1 MSIKI
6 KNIDDETFEVAVS
19 SSSTTTHI
27 VTVTDETHQKLTD
40 GKINKEDLLDI
51 SVRFLLDREPNTS
64 IMASFELT
72 VISRYF
78 PEYENEVGSQFK

>member
-6 KNIDDETFEVAVS
+6 KNIDDETFEVTVS

-27 VTVTDETHQKLTD
+27 VTVTDKTHQKLTD

-51 SVRFLLDREPNTS
+51 SFRFLLDREPNTS

-78 PEYENEVGSQFK
+78 PEYENEVRNQFK